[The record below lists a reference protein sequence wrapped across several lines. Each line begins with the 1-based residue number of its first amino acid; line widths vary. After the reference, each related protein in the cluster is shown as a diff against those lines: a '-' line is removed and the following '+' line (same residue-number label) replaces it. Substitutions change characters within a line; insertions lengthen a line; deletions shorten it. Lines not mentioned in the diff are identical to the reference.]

1 MGQFKVKKTSNDGYA
16 FTLVANNHEVIGVS
30 QTYKSMTSLKNGI
43 ESVRKNADAEIEDQ
57 TLQKFEEK
65 KCPKW
70 EIFTDK
76 AGDFRFRLKAS
87 NGEIILA
94 ASEGYGAKSSAKN
107 GIDSVRRNK
116 DSEIVEEEE

>member
-1 MGQFKVKKTSNDGYA
+1 MGQYKVKKTSNEGYA

-43 ESVRKNADAEIEDQ
+43 ESVKKNADAEIEDQ
-57 TLQKFEEK
+57 TLQNFEEK

-70 EIFTDK
+70 EIFSDK
-76 AGDFRFRLKAS
+76 AGDYRFRLKAA

-94 ASEGYGAKSSAKN
+94 ASEGYTAKSSAKN

-116 DSEIVEEEE
+116 DSEIVETDE